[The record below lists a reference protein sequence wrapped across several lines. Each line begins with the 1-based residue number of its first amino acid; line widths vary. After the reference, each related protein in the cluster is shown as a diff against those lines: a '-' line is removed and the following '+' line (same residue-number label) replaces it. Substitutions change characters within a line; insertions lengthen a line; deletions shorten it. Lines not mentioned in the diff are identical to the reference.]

1 MATPDI
7 QQNIPSHIRGV
18 PGSVNIPVARFPVP
32 SKTIIREPEQIASN
46 LVNAFNLALAK
57 REFGNIASLFG
68 DNGFWRD
75 HLALS
80 WQLRT
85 VQGHE
90 PIVKFLEKC
99 SESRDGM
106 RLQKISID
114 RSTSIRAPKVCAL
127 DGAGEVQGIQ
137 FFFTAETAHGSA
149 VGVARLAL
157 QNDVWKI
164 YTLFT
169 ALKEL
174 KGHEELLGHRR
185 PKGAEHGGHPDRK
198 NWAEKRADFSAYTDG
213 HEPSVLIIG
222 AGQGG
227 LTAAARLKMLGVDSL
242 IIDKNESV
250 GDNWRLRYR
259 QLVLH
264 DPVWYDHM
272 PYMEFPANWP
282 IFTPKDKLAEFF
294 ECYVKM
300 LELNVWNSTAIT
312 QCEWDEKNANWIVNL
327 SRQQKNGTT
336 EVRTFRP
343 RHIIQATGH
352 SGKMKMPQVP
362 GMKNFQG
369 ELLCHSSQ
377 FPGAQRN
384 GHGKKAI
391 VVGSCNSAHDIAQ
404 DYQEKGYHI
413 TMVQRST
420 TCIISS
426 AAIRKIGLRGLYEED
441 GPPVADADL
450 LLHGTP
456 TPVMKALQ
464 IHITAQEAEHDKELL
479 DGLAKAGFKVD
490 RGPNG
495 AGLFVKYFQRGG
507 GYYIDVGASQMIVD
521 GKIKVKQG
529 QEIAEVLPRG
539 LKFAD
544 GSELEA
550 DEIIFATGYD
560 NMRSET
566 RTILG
571 DKVADKVSDV
581 WGYNNEG
588 EVRTMWQDSGHPGF
602 YFHGGNLATARYY
615 SKVLALQIKAL
626 EEGIYRYGEF

>member
-7 QQNIPSHIRGV
+7 QQNVPSHIRGV

-32 SKTIIREPEQIASN
+32 SKSVICEPEQIASN
-46 LVNAFNLALAK
+46 LVNAFNLALAN
-57 REFGNIASLFG
+57 RDFGNIASLFG

-90 PIVKFLEKC
+90 PIVKFLERC

-114 RSTSIRAPKVCAL
+114 RSTSVRAPKVCAL

-137 FFFTAETAHGSA
+137 FFFTAETANGSA
-149 VGVARLAL
+149 VGIARLAP
-157 QNDVWKI
+157 QNDTWKF

-300 LELNVWNSTAIT
+300 LELNVWTGTAIT

-327 SRQQKNGTT
+327 SRQQKDGGT
-336 EVRTFRP
+336 EVRSFRP

-352 SGKMKMPQVP
+352 SGKMKMPHIP
-362 GMKNFQG
+362 GMENFQG

-384 GHGKKAI
+384 SHGKKAI

-426 AAIRKIGLRGLYEED
+426 TAIRKIGLKGLYEED

-479 DGLAKAGFKVD
+479 DGLSRAGFKVD

-566 RTILG
+566 KTILG